1 MEPTVS
7 FVVPCYNL
15 AHLLAECVHSIL
27 RQSYTN
33 FEVLI
38 MDDCSPDHTQEVAQS
53 FTDRRVRYV
62 RHEKNLGNI
71 RNYNSGIG
79 LSRGDYIW
87 LISADDRL
95 RCEYVLD
102 RYVAVMEAHPQVGY
116 VFCPVVALENGQE
129 TGVMPNYSP
138 FRANVVMRGRDFLE
152 RLLQGC
158 CVAAPSAMVRRACYE
173 NISLFPQHMPY
184 AGDWYL
190 WCAFAFHYDVA
201 YCAEP
206 MVNRRLHE
214 RNLTKFFAAE
224 GRRIH
229 VANML
234 DVPWQLQYKAEAA
247 GCGALVRRCREAVI
261 AEYIAQ
267 LSPYAAHTGRPG
279 MAWEEFE
286 ASLQGYTRSLAE
298 ATSIRARVLAG
309 LGDHYHWMSQSSQ
322 AAVHYHRA
330 LEASPWLPGVYAKYV
345 FARTGHLGT
354 FLRRGLGAF
363 RRTLSIPLSKVLRS
377 S

>member
-53 FTDRRVRYV
+53 FADRRVRYI
-62 RHEKNLGNI
+62 RQEKNLGNI
-71 RNYNSGIG
+71 GNYNSGIG

-87 LISADDRL
+87 LISADDQL
-95 RCEYVLD
+95 RREYVLA

-116 VFCPVVALENGQE
+116 IFCPVVALENGQE

-138 FRANVVMRGRDFLE
+138 FCSNVVLQGREFLT

-158 CVAAPSAMVRRACYE
+158 CVAAPAAMVRRGCYE

-214 RNLTKFFAAE
+214 RNLTKFFEGE
-224 GRRIH
+224 GRRTH

-234 DVPWQLQYKAEAA
+234 DVPWQLQYRAEAA
-247 GCGALVRRCREAVI
+247 GCEALVRRCREAVI
-261 AEYIAQ
+261 AEYTAQ
-267 LSPYAAHTGRPG
+267 LSPYAVRTGRPG
-279 MAWEEFE
+279 MTWEDFE
-286 ASLQGYTRSLAE
+286 ASLQGYTYSRAE

-309 LGDHYHWMSQSSQ
+309 LGDHYYWVNHHSQ
-322 AAVHYHRA
+322 AAVHYRRA
-330 LEASPWLPGVYAKYV
+330 LDASPWMPSVYAKYALV
-345 FARTGHLGT
+345 RTGRLGT
-354 FLRRGLGAF
+354 FLRRGLG
-363 RRTLSIPLSKVLRS
+363 TLRQMLSMPLSKGSRS